1 MKDVDYE
8 IVDDISPDD
17 QLWEDW
23 NAVTKAERWVNAADD
38 STLALTRIGTAIW
51 QRALERIPSSCTLGL
66 RSGQFCSRKRFRC
79 LHLVQQALQEFD
91 GFHADVRRSQPF
103 GAL

>member
-38 STLALTRIGTAIW
+38 STLALTRQFAKAVVARSRTGMKS
-51 QRALERIPSSCTLGL
+51 LTLDL
-66 RSGQFCSRKRFRC
+66 WVTRYAVGQ
-79 LHLVQQALQEFD
+79 
-91 GFHADVRRSQPF
+91 
-103 GAL
+103 